1 MKRLNCLS
9 PRVLLLCTVAAIG
22 AAMAAAQ
29 TAPTSLFQIDG
40 NAASTPLNTCTYAS
54 GTNQLC
60 DYWNLLNGS
69 QTGTD
74 RGSTGSSTVRT
85 FVSGAASTNAFQGGG
100 SKDANFIQQW
110 SYSNTPTP
118 NKDTL
123 NAGYAA
129 AYSAPGTNDF
139 VVMFGA
145 DRVSPN
151 GDANIGIWFFQKN
164 VATNG
169 AGGFVG
175 EHVDGDVFVISSF
188 TGGGGNSSISV
199 FAWSTGCASG
209 VRNPTPGQCADTHLK
224 LLASQTASQV
234 CGTSLYCA
242 ATNPKTTNSSWEG
255 PIASPLFF
263 QGGVNITK
271 ALLNAN
277 ISQLPCFSSFL
288 EETRSSQST
297 TAVLK
302 DFISG
307 GFPVCGLHITKAC
320 GTLLQAPAVSR
331 DGAHIN
337 YTWTGTVQN
346 TGIGTLSDLTVSDA
360 LQEANNVTIP
370 LTANLSSTT
379 LAPKG
384 QTGDT
389 ATYTVTYSSTATTE
403 TNGARATA
411 SFGGVS
417 FTSDNLAQ
425 ATCTLSPTTA
435 LTVSKHCTAPGP
447 GLVCGSGGCVVQV
460 PMNAQVC
467 NTGVV
472 AVSGISLTDSPAL
485 TLANNGFALAPGQCT
500 GGPGNPPNVT
510 GSYTPTSF
518 TGDGSTNGR
527 YSFSDS
533 ISITAATPAIA
544 GALTPIASGPG
555 AGTYGQT
562 SVSCPLCSSGEC
574 SGVLP

>member
-1 MKRLNCLS
+1 
-9 PRVLLLCTVAAIG
+9 
-22 AAMAAAQ
+22 
-29 TAPTSLFQIDG
+29 
-40 NAASTPLNTCTYAS
+40 
-54 GTNQLC
+54 
-60 DYWNLLNGS
+60 
-69 QTGTD
+69 
-74 RGSTGSSTVRT
+74 
-85 FVSGAASTNAFQGGG
+85 
-100 SKDANFIQQW
+100 
-110 SYSNTPTP
+110 
-118 NKDTL
+118 
-123 NAGYAA
+123 
-129 AYSAPGTNDF
+129 
-139 VVMFGA
+139 
-145 DRVSPN
+145 
-151 GDANIGIWFFQKN
+151 
-164 VATNG
+164 
-169 AGGFVG
+169 
-175 EHVDGDVFVISSF
+175 
-188 TGGGGNSSISV
+188 
-199 FAWSTGCASG
+199 
-209 VRNPTPGQCADTHLK
+209 
-224 LLASQTASQV
+224 
-234 CGTSLYCA
+234 
-242 ATNPKTTNSSWEG
+242 
-255 PIASPLFF
+255 
-263 QGGVNITK
+263 
-271 ALLNAN
+271 
-277 ISQLPCFSSFL
+277 
-288 EETRSSQST
+288 
-297 TAVLK
+297 
-302 DFISG
+302 
-307 GFPVCGLHITKAC
+307 
-320 GTLLQAPAVSR
+320 
-331 DGAHIN
+331 
-337 YTWTGTVQN
+337 
-346 TGIGTLSDLTVSDA
+346 
-360 LQEANNVTIP
+360 VTIP